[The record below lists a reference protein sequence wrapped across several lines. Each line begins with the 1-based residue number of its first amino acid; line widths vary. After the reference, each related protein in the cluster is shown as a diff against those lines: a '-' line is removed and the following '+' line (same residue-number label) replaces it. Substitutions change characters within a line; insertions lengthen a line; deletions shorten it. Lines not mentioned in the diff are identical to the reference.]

1 MHFQWIKQDFVQ
13 KIQICTQKIQVFPP
27 CASSS
32 RCFEGHL
39 PDGIPRAGILLEKDA
54 THAVLPVTERTPG
67 NALVLRDAII
77 KIGFG
82 IIPLGLKKKRE

>member
-1 MHFQWIKQDFVQ
+1 M
-13 KIQICTQKIQVFPP
+13 
-27 CASSS
+27 
-32 RCFEGHL
+32 
-39 PDGIPRAGILLEKDA
+39 EKDA

-82 IIPLGLKKKRE
+82 IIPLGLKKRENNSRVVLSGDARGLGKSEFGNIQGIS